1 MKKLKLS
8 SISIAWLARAK
19 SAVAPTRAHSAHE
32 RLDLVLP
39 RGWPES
45 AGAVAWCWRRG
56 DKQDSGQVSDLSQ
69 LPVTVRGA
77 RACVWTPAAETML
90 TSVTLPTR
98 ARRKIMQALPYA
110 LEDRLLGDPDSLHF
124 AYRNETDGS
133 LSVAVTDVKRLRVWL
148 DALKQAGIQP
158 VELCPATLLT
168 PWALDCWSLAF
179 ATDEVL
185 VRTGAA
191 SGFVAPLSQ
200 TTTAMDG
207 GSAKNA
213 GAVFLSPP
221 PLLIAALEEA
231 ARNQKTPESL
241 VVFNAPA
248 EFPAEA
254 WSTALKVAVR
264 IEKTSMWE
272 RPQDPHCALNLL
284 QGQFEPQGQ
293 INHSLRPYLPAAAML
308 LIWLIG
314 NIAFDLGDWWKLRQQ
329 HQANTREM
337 SALLLSTFPETK
349 TILDPVAQMQRS
361 IETLL
366 ARTGHRDRDLLP
378 MLAKTATA
386 LRADARVRLR
396 GVRYAD
402 QSLTLELSW
411 PAPGSPDT
419 IKAAFEA
426 VGVRAEVLGLT
437 PRAGEVDG
445 RLRLQPLAAKPVKSG
460 APS

>member
-39 RGWPES
+39 RGWPETAS
-45 AGAVAWCWRRG
+45 PVAWCWRRG
-56 DKQDSGQVSDLSQ
+56 DKQESGQVSDLNQ
-69 LPVTVRGA
+69 LPPTTRGA
-77 RACVWTPAAETML
+77 RAYIWTPAADTML
-90 TSVTLPTR
+90 TSATLPTR
-98 ARRKIMQALPYA
+98 ARRKIMQALPYT

-133 LSVAVTDVKRLRVWL
+133 LSVAVTDTKRLRVWL

-158 VELCPATLLT
+158 VELCPATLLA

-200 TTTAMDG
+200 AT
-207 GSAKNA
+207 
-213 GAVFLSPP
+213 PP

-231 ARNQKTPESL
+231 ARTQSAQPSVNEASFTGQTPESL

-254 WSTALKVAVR
+254 WSTALKVAMR
-264 IEKTSMWE
+264 IEKTSLWD

-308 LIWLIG
+308 LIWLLG

-329 HQANTREM
+329 HQEHTRAM

-349 TILDPVAQMQRS
+349 TILDPAAQMQRS
-361 IETLL
+361 IEALL

-378 MLAKTATA
+378 LLAKTATA

-402 QSLTLELSW
+402 QGLTLELSW

-426 VGVRAEVLGLT
+426 AGVRAEVLGLT

-445 RLRLQPLAAKPVKSG
+445 RLRLQPAAAKPAKPG

>member
-8 SISIAWLARAK
+8 SIGIAWLARAK
-19 SAVAPTRAHSAHE
+19 SAVAPARAHGAHE

-56 DKQDSGQVSDLSQ
+56 DERESGQISDLSQ
-69 LPVTVRGA
+69 LPPTVRGA
-77 RACVWTPAAETML
+77 RACVWTPAADTML
-90 TSVTLPTR
+90 TRVTLPTR
-98 ARRKIMQALPYA
+98 ARRKIMQALPYT

-133 LSVAVTDVKRLRVWL
+133 LSVAVTDTQRLRVWL
-148 DALKQAGIQP
+148 EVLKQAGIQP
-158 VELCPATLLT
+158 AELCPATLLA
-168 PWALDCWSLAF
+168 PWALDCWSLVF
-179 ATDEVL
+179 AADEVL
-185 VRTGAA
+185 VRSGGA
-191 SGFVAPLSQ
+191 SGFVAPLSLLPGSGQAQ
-200 TTTAMDG
+200 TT
-207 GSAKNA
+207 
-213 GAVFLSPP
+213 PP
-221 PLLIAALEEA
+221 PLLISALEEA

-248 EFPAEA
+248 EFPRED
-254 WSTALKVAVR
+254 WSTALKTAVR
-264 IEKTSMWE
+264 VEKASMWDWP
-272 RPQDPHCALNLL
+272 RDPHGALNLL
-284 QGQFEPQGQ
+284 QGEFEPRGQ

-308 LIWLIG
+308 LIWLLG
-314 NIAFDLGDWWKLRQQ
+314 NIAFDLGDWWKLRRQ
-329 HQANTREM
+329 HQEHAREM

-349 TILDPVAQMQRS
+349 TILDPAAQMQRS
-361 IETLL
+361 IEALL

-378 MLAKTATA
+378 LLAKTAAA

-411 PAPGSPDT
+411 PAPGSPDA

-426 VGVRAEVLGLT
+426 AGVRAEVLDLT
-437 PRAGEVDG
+437 PRAAEVDG
-445 RLRLQPLAAKPVKSG
+445 RLRLQPLAAKPVKPG
-460 APS
+460 ASS